1 LRQSGHFNSGL
12 WLPHTPKGDEGVRP
26 VPDAPSL
33 EQVCFETGTT
43 LCAAL
48 AIVLIVQLLLIQG

>member
-1 LRQSGHFNSGL
+1 MER
-12 WLPHTPKGDEGVRP
+12 
-26 VPDAPSL
+26 DAPSL

-48 AIVLIVQLLLIQG
+48 ATVLIVQLLLMG